1 MIILILFI
9 FSLDPPASQII
20 WQVIL
25 AHELISRP
33 TRKPETSLFRR
44 AIGKYV
50 NEQLEVQELYFRF
63 GIQKFE
69 KTFWY
74 VFLKLVQCLLET
86 AEVG

>member
-9 FSLDPPASQII
+9 FSLDFPVSQII
-20 WQVIL
+20 WQIIL

-50 NEQLEVQELYFRF
+50 NEQLCFRF

-74 VFLKLVQCLLET
+74 VFLRLV
-86 AEVG
+86 

>member
-9 FSLDPPASQII
+9 FSLDPPVSQII

-50 NEQLEVQELYFRF
+50 NEQLCFRF

-69 KTFWY
+69 KTFWC